1 MNICV
6 YKNDYFKE
14 SSDIKRAIVCGVR
27 SLYERIALYEN
38 QNVPFERIF
47 NDERVKYDKHGD
59 FYTFKCKKS
68 DVQLRILYT
77 YIVIDDT
84 PVIVVADFFVK
95 KKNNNSD
102 FPYGLLIGGGAALL
116 LITTGIIF
124 FIVFAKKRKKKN

>member
-14 SSDIKRAIVCGVR
+14 TSDIQRAIIRGVC
-27 SLYERIALYEN
+27 SLYERITLYEN

-68 DVQLRILYT
+68 DLQLRILYT
-77 YIVIDDT
+77 YIVVDAT
-84 PVIVVADFFVK
+84 PVIIVADFFVK
-95 KKNNNSD
+95 EKNNKKYIKQFESARYLD
-102 FPYGLLIGGGAALL
+102 PY
-116 LITTGIIF
+116 T
-124 FIVFAKKRKKKN
+124 VYECSRCVVSY

>member
-84 PVIVVADFFVK
+84 PVIVIADFFVK
-95 KKNNNSD
+95 KKNNKKYIKQFENAKYLDPYVVYKNSKC
-102 FPYGLLIGGGAALL
+102 IMSC
-116 LITTGIIF
+116 
-124 FIVFAKKRKKKN
+124 